1 MIVEKLLDVIKWWLI
16 IAVGILAFYIVY
28 PKYEFDK
35 TGNVRMNTITGKAEM
50 RLDKYGNRKF
60 SGKHIKLIYYFN
72 YLEICLL
79 VR

>member
-16 IAVGILAFYIVY
+16 IVVGILAFYVVC

-50 RLDKYGNRKF
+50 RLDKYGNKEVLWEAN
-60 SGKHIKLIYYFN
+60 KAHILF
-72 YLEICLL
+72 
-79 VR
+79 

>member
-50 RLDKYGNRKF
+50 RLDKYGNKEVLWEAN
-60 SGKHIKLIYYFN
+60 KAHILF
-72 YLEICLL
+72 
-79 VR
+79 